1 MSVAIELPPVV
12 FIPQQARRAGAVGL
26 AERPRLTLVP
36 DCGADVEVH
45 RSEQFAADIERLRRA
60 HAAPL
65 RLTTR
70 GLAVLLLATVILGL
84 LMLWVA
90 YRSFPAAPAGPRPT
104 SAGVVT
110 VQSGDTL
117 WSIAQRVSPGR
128 DPRAVVDELRADN
141 DLSEVSLTPGQ
152 TLKVG

>member
-1 MSVAIELPPVV
+1 MSVATELPPLV
-12 FIPQQARRAGAVGL
+12 FIPQQARGAGAVGL

-36 DCGADVEVH
+36 DCGADVEA
-45 RSEQFAADIERLRRA
+45 RRIERFAADIEPLRRA
-60 HAAPL
+60 QAAPL

-70 GLAVLLLATVILGL
+70 GLAVLLLATAILGL

-90 YRSFPAAPAGPRPT
+90 YQSFPAASAAPRPT
-104 SAGVVT
+104 SAGIVT
-110 VQSGDTL
+110 VHSGDTL

-128 DPRAVVDELRADN
+128 DPRAVVDELRVDN
-141 DLSEVSLTPGQ
+141 HLSEVSLTPGQ